1 MLSRANFTG
10 GDGSITVC
18 NGLYFSGVCAENGHS
33 SVADGVKKGETI
45 ECLLQVSEDNR
56 CVEMSMETGSME
68 NVCLLWVAAGFTCCG
83 CYLLGLRQ
91 KACRELQA
99 RYLPQLAEV
108 LYAEE
113 TQQDAVYRGNY
124 QGKEIP
130 MVSKQKEPEDD
141 GPFLENYYKN
151 GNLESLPPG
160 HAILKVARSQSI
172 EEGFEGGT
180 PTILEEPSELDG
192 EDSSSTTGYPPSPT
206 NRLEKPEDESS
217 GDFTSGGSRDS
228 SPPNRAKKKAK
239 PKNAGKKKS
248 SHLSTQKTP
257 SAEVKPIG
265 KSADREARMS
275 TEELR
280 TRQANLMVAK
290 TLPPSPRTG
299 ETMDKT
305 NGSSKKIGRPLSAPG
320 QRNSQPT
327 PSQPFSSE
335 RVLRTQSTN
344 PLP

>member
-1 MLSRANFTG
+1 
-10 GDGSITVC
+10 
-18 NGLYFSGVCAENGHS
+18 
-33 SVADGVKKGETI
+33 
-45 ECLLQVSEDNR
+45 
-56 CVEMSMETGSME
+56 
-68 NVCLLWVAAGFTCCG
+68 
-83 CYLLGLRQ
+83 
-91 KACRELQA
+91 
-99 RYLPQLAEV
+99 
-108 LYAEE
+108 
-113 TQQDAVYRGNY
+113 
-124 QGKEIP
+124 
-130 MVSKQKEPEDD
+130 
-141 GPFLENYYKN
+141 
-151 GNLESLPPG
+151 
-160 HAILKVARSQSI
+160 
-172 EEGFEGGT
+172 
-180 PTILEEPSELDG
+180 LDG

-248 SHLSTQKTP
+248 SQYNSNGSTQKTP

-299 ETMDKT
+299 EAVDKT
-305 NGSSKKIGRPLSAPG
+305 NGSSKKIGRPLSMSSAPG